1 MPDRAESFRE
11 VDRSKNHPKARL
23 GFVRPIQNE
32 LRKEQNLIN
41 STPSRAGTGLAVERM
56 ELDSR
61 KKSRWDRMMR
71 SKNVETQEVKEIGW
85 KEAGELKG
93 FPIL

>member
-1 MPDRAESFRE
+1 MPDRVESFRE